1 MSVKFDK
8 LSSDR
13 IRVLDDAQAGIRR
26 MEAFFYGAPF
36 SRHRHDSYA
45 IGATLAGLQ
54 CFFYRGSWHRARP
67 GEIHVLFPDEMHDG
81 AAGTEDGFG
90 YRIAYIDPWLLQQ
103 ALGGRRLPFVR
114 NPVLMSNAAWR
125 SLLRKLWETDIIGDE
140 VSQAEFAVEAV
151 DCLEA
156 AAGSQSANRNS
167 IDMSNLCRVREAI
180 AQNPER
186 RLDATELERLA
197 DMDRWSLA
205 RGFRAAFGT
214 SPSRFRTM
222 RRLERACARLQTE
235 MTLAEVAL
243 DAGFADQSHMNR
255 QFRAA
260 FGMSP
265 RQWKL
270 ATLRA

>member
-1 MSVKFDK
+1 
-8 LSSDR
+8 
-13 IRVLDDAQAGIRR
+13 

-36 SRHRHDSYA
+36 SRHRHDTYA
-45 IGATLAGLQ
+45 IGVTLAGLQ
-54 CFFYRGSWHRARP
+54 CFFYRGSWHRSRP
-67 GEIHVLFPDEMHDG
+67 GEIHVLFPDETHDG
-81 AAGTEDGFG
+81 AAGTDDGFG

-103 ALGGRRLPFVR
+103 AAGGRGLPFVR
-114 NPVLMSNAAWR
+114 NPVLPSNAAWR
-125 SLLRKLWETDIIGDE
+125 CLLRKLWQPHVVGEE
-140 VSQAEFAVEAV
+140 LSQAELAVEAL
-151 DCLEA
+151 DCLET
-156 AAGSQSANRNS
+156 AAGNRPANRS
-167 IDMSNLCRVREAI
+167 PMDLSKLCKVREAI
-180 AQNPER
+180 AQSPER

-214 SPSRFRTM
+214 SPSRFHTM
-222 RRLERACARLQTE
+222 RRLERACARLDAG
-235 MTLAEVAL
+235 MTLAEAAL
-243 DAGFADQSHMNR
+243 DAGFADQSHMTR

>member
-8 LSSDR
+8 LSGDSVR
-13 IRVLDDAQAGIRR
+13 TLDDGKGGIRR
-26 MEAFFYGAPF
+26 MEAFLHGAPY
-36 SRHRHDSYA
+36 SLHRHDSYA
-45 IGATLAGLQ
+45 IGVTLFGLQ
-54 CFFYRGSWHRARP
+54 CFFYRGCRHRAWP
-67 GEIHVLFPDEMHDG
+67 GQIHVLFPDELHDG

-90 YRIAYIDPWLLQQ
+90 YRIAYIDPLLLQQ
-103 ALGGRRLPFVR
+103 ALGGRELPFVR
-114 NPVLMSNAAWR
+114 TPVLTSNAAWS
-125 SLLRKLWETDIIGDE
+125 SLLCKLWEPDIVGDE
-140 VSQAEFAVEAV
+140 ISRAEFAVEAV

-156 AAGSQSANRNS
+156 AAGRRSANRNS
-167 IDMSNLCRVREAI
+167 IDLSNLCRVREAI
-180 AQNPER
+180 VQNPAC

-197 DMDRWSLA
+197 DMDRWNLA

-222 RRLERACARLQTE
+222 RRLERACARFEAGTP
-235 MTLAEVAL
+235 LAEAAL
-243 DAGFADQSHMNR
+243 DAGFADQSHMTR

-270 ATLRA
+270 AALRA